1 MTKQHRAEL
10 KALEARMKYREFLWE
25 VMYSMD
31 DDVDD
36 AEGEALAERLRSK
49 NPQHFKVAKF
59 HAGAVLHL
67 DEADAKEAGEEFDS
81 PESPDELRHLAA
93 ESLAFAWGFAEELG
107 NDHLVE
113 EVLKDAKRNGEVYE
127 AVKAQL
133 KGVREHLAT
142 MRRIDELEARAGGRG

>member
-1 MTKQHRAEL
+1 ME
-10 KALEARMKYREFLWE
+10 YREFLWD

-31 DDVDD
+31 DDIDD
-36 AEGEALAERLRSK
+36 EEGEALAERLRTK

-81 PESPDELRHLAA
+81 PESPDNLRHLAA

-107 NDHLVE
+107 DNDLVE
-113 EVLKDAKRNGEVYE
+113 EVLKDAKLHAEVYE
-127 AVKAQL
+127 ATKAQIE
-133 KGVREHLAT
+133 GVRKHLAT
-142 MRRIDELEARAGGRG
+142 MRRIDELEARAVESR

>member
-1 MTKQHRAEL
+1 MT
-10 KALEARMKYREFLWE
+10 YREFLWD

-36 AEGEALAERLRSK
+36 AEGEALAERLRTK

-81 PESPDELRHLAA
+81 PESPDELRHLAT

-107 NDHLVE
+107 DEVLVA

-127 AVKAQL
+127 TVVARL
-133 KGVREHLAT
+133 EGVRQHLET
-142 MRRIDELEARAGGRG
+142 MRRIDELEARAEGG